1 MIVHKVT
8 RKINWWNICW
18 KPSKL
23 FFISI
28 KFRCLF
34 EACSLESVFKIWISD
49 WAFKTNILVLVL
61 APMQYWVL
69 IIKEISIFMYFLLNL
84 LIKRTENFFFQKIK
98 CFKNQVIKINENINF
113 SRYKNQM
120 DSKFRT
126 ISDFILLLGKRLA
139 GQKNNLCTFFIWPQN
154 CQVQILWEGHK
165 IWKNLPPV
173 LTKQF
178 FFTQ

>member
-1 MIVHKVT
+1 MPKKLLTWNNLALATKNIFRGHYLIVHKVT

-84 LIKRTENFFFQKIK
+84 LIKRTENFFFFSKNKMFQKSSYQNK
-98 CFKNQVIKINENINF
+98 WEYQLF
-113 SRYKNQM
+113 S
-120 DSKFRT
+120 
-126 ISDFILLLGKRLA
+126 L
-139 GQKNNLCTFFIWPQN
+139 
-154 CQVQILWEGHK
+154 
-165 IWKNLPPV
+165 
-173 LTKQF
+173 
-178 FFTQ
+178 